1 MTKEEREKKYPKAR
15 YFGSSKNEDN
25 EPVLVLGFSTE
36 TYHPKGLFGINDSK
50 PDPIR
55 TVAVILKENGEC
67 LTCGLEKIFFI
78 N

>member
-36 TYHPKGLFGINDSK
+36 TYHPKGFVAFSDSS
-50 PDPIR
+50 PAQIR